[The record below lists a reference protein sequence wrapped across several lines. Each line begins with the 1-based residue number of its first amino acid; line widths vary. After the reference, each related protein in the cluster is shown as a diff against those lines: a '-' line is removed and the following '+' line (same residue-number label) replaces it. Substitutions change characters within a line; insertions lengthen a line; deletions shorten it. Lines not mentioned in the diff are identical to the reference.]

1 MLGVVLH
8 VYGIIVEARPAGAE
22 SPVGPITLGG
32 VKIDLEQ
39 EDVCSPRRV
48 DLVYAPLA
56 AWYNATGRAA
66 LRAKHGPLPAAADA
80 FSPVAHAQRGRHGVP
95 RRPGRAPPAF

>member
-1 MLGVVLH
+1 M
-8 VYGIIVEARPAGAE
+8 
-22 SPVGPITLGG
+22 GPITLGG

-66 LRAKHGPLPAAADA
+66 LRAKHGPLRATAGTRSSWRSSTTRATA
-80 FSPVAHAQRGRHGVP
+80 LLPVAHAQR
-95 RRPGRAPPAF
+95 RAPRLRRRD